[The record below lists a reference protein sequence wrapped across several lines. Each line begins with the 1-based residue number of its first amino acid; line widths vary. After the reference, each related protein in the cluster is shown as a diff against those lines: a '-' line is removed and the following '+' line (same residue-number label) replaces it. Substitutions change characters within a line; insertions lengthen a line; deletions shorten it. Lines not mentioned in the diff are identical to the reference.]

1 MATIIKE
8 REMATTTNTTKER
21 VSTLEGRYEHLAT
34 KADLHAIETRLVKWM
49 VGIMLMFGGMVAAAI
64 ASAVA
69 ALLD

>member
-1 MATIIKE
+1 MPI
-8 REMATTTNTTKER
+8 TTGSKDR
-21 VSTLEGRYEHLAT
+21 ALETRYEHLAT
-34 KADLHAIETRLVKWM
+34 KADLHALETRLVKWM